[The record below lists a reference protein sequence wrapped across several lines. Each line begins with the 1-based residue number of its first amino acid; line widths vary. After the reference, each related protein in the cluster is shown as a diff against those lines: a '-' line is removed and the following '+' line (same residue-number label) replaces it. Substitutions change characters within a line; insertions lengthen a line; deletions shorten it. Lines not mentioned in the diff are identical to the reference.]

1 MENYGISQD
10 LSSLTNPLYDNKW
23 KIMIKIKRKYRE
35 KIAFISSIIE
45 AKEVKKLDI
54 IPKLKIPYVI
64 NNFEN
69 TSTRSRNIKNNIYTS
84 NTVNDQG
91 NNYIFTERN
100 RETNSLSNKHKSN
113 GSTIY
118 RDLEALENIMKED
131 KQIDIL
137 PLTAAIKPLPGVG
150 LTQRNNH
157 RHVLSS
163 IIIEPEPYD
172 VNRKIDSLKLDS
184 IKFDSL
190 NMDKPPEFLI
200 SQEQDKIKPTQ
211 MPKENPINYK

>member
-1 MENYGISQD
+1 
-10 LSSLTNPLYDNKW
+10 
-23 KIMIKIKRKYRE
+23 MIKIKRKYRD
-35 KIAFISSIIE
+35 KIVFISSIIE
-45 AKEVKKLDI
+45 AKDVKKLDI
-54 IPKLKIPYVI
+54 IPKLKIPYII

-84 NTVNDQG
+84 NTVNEQG

-137 PLTAAIKPLPGVG
+137 PLNAAIKPLPGLS
-150 LTQRNNH
+150 LTQTNNH

-163 IIIEPEPYD
+163 IILEQEHQEPFEA
-172 VNRKIDSLKLDS
+172 NKKIDSLKMES

-190 NMDKPPEFLI
+190 NLDKSPEFLVPH
-200 SQEQDKIKPTQ
+200 DKIKSTQ
-211 MPKENPINYK
+211 NYFPKENPIDYK